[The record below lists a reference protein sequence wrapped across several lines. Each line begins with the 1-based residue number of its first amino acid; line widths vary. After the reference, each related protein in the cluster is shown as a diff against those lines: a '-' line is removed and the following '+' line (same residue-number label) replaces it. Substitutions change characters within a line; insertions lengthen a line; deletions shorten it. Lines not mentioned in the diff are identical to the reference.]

1 MKWIKIK
8 EVNKFELNLLALQTD
23 LSNCMFEF
31 ELGENIYAA
40 SLITLSDLIDCIY
53 DSYGDEKAEELLKD
67 VIFKVW
73 MKEADLPKPDAEK

>member
-23 LSNCMFEF
+23 LSKCMFEF
-31 ELGENIYAA
+31 ELSENIYMA
-40 SLITLSDLIDCIY
+40 SLITLSDLINCIY
-53 DSYGDEKAEELLKD
+53 DSYGDEKTEELLKD

-73 MKEADLPKPDAEK
+73 IKEADLPKPDAEK

>member
-1 MKWIKIK
+1 MRWIKIK

-23 LSNCMFEF
+23 LSKCMFEF